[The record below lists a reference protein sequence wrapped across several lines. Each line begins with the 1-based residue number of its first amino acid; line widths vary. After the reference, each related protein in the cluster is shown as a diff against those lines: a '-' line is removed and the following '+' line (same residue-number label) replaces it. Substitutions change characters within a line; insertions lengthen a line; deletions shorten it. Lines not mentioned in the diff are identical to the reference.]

1 MRKIVQISNKN
12 TESGLFEV
20 FFVQFSGSC

>member
-1 MRKIVQISNKN
+1 VQISNKN